1 MKVFRAS
8 LGLSLLV
15 LVMVPCLAMAQEPS
29 APPEDDPPKSD
40 EWTLYTNYQYSD
52 LGNRGS
58 WSTVDTE
65 LYYAPSDRWSM
76 SVSASHRRR
85 NEQSDTI
92 YGLHGSYQATPRLEV
107 HGSIYQ
113 TPDPDFSYRRGYG
126 LGLEYQATD
135 RVDVLLDA
143 RRLEFEQGSITEIRP
158 GARFHATDQT
168 AITARYTS
176 GRAFGARSYDGW
188 SVRMD
193 HRFEN
198 NHRLSVG
205 YANGADP
212 EMEPG
217 APDVILSDSSTVSV
231 GYRFPVRQNVD
242 MVLGA
247 EYEDRPGSYHRTGVS
262 AGVIVRF

>member
-1 MKVFRAS
+1 MKHLRTSACFT
-8 LGLSLLV
+8 LLA
-15 LVMVPCLAMAQEPS
+15 LALCPYMALAQEGDPT
-29 APPEDDPPKSD
+29 PNPPKDD
-40 EWTLYTNYQYSD
+40 EWVMYTNYQYSD
-52 LGNRGS
+52 LGKSGS

-65 LYYAPSDRWSM
+65 LYYTPSDRWSM

-85 NEQSDTI
+85 NGQSDTI
-92 YGLHGSYQATPRLEV
+92 YGVHGSYQATPRLEV
-107 HGSIYQ
+107 HGSIYR

-126 LGLEYQATD
+126 LGVEYQATD
-135 RVDVLLDA
+135 RVDLLLDA
-143 RRLEFEQGSITEIRP
+143 RLLEFDQGGITEIRP

-212 EMEPG
+212 EREPG
-217 APDVILSDSSTVSV
+217 SPDVILSDSSTVSV
-231 GYRFPVRQNVD
+231 GYRFPVRENVD